1 MPHPLSCG
9 ANKGV
14 YLSTRFLN
22 KAAHKKDVIPPNDE
36 PTDAWTLTKSR
47 RLFICCV
54 LCESKVEEGEGDLPP
69 W

>member
-36 PTDAWTLTKSR
+36 PTDA
-47 RLFICCV
+47 
-54 LCESKVEEGEGDLPP
+54 
-69 W
+69 